1 MAGEGSGLRGNQQR
15 QNRRSRKA
23 TQGIVEREKKRSV
36 RAAQSEDVMRK
47 LHNSKFER
55 AIPIDATIVVF
66 VGRRRAETVCR
77 LVYFRLPRPVPLSN
91 SGRLVCPRFSTTLR
105 PLCLVLP

>member
-1 MAGEGSGLRGNQQR
+1 LGGRLDGVADSM
-15 QNRRSRKA
+15 
-23 TQGIVEREKKRSV
+23 VDYV
-36 RAAQSEDVMRK
+36 
-47 LHNSKFER
+47 
-55 AIPIDATIVVF
+55 IPIDATIVVF
-66 VGRRRAETVCR
+66 VGRRRAETVCW